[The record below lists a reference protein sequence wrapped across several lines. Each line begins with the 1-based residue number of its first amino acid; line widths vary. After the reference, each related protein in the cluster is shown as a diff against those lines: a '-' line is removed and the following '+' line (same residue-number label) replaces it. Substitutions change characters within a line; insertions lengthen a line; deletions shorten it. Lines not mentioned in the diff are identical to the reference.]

1 MHCCT
6 MLRIFRKPFE
16 GDSENYLSLRTELI
30 DEQTDTYFYLIFS
43 SQGAK
48 QKFEF
53 LEKKGKSMMAI
64 RKIRQFDED
73 FDPKVF
79 AEKAQE
85 IYVDAHKA
93 LAE

>member
-1 MHCCT
+1 MFLYAVFVRCKKIYI
-6 MLRIFRKPFE
+6 LFVYI
-16 GDSENYLSLRTELI
+16 
-30 DEQTDTYFYLIFS
+30 
-43 SQGAK
+43 QGAK

-79 AEKAQE
+79 AEEAQQ
-85 IYVDAHKA
+85 IYVDMHKA